1 MGIAALS
8 DEANRLKEYN
18 MDRRYERDRHRDE
31 RGNWGRE
38 WRDDSDRNRESGT
51 YRDSTETSYGRDYGQ
66 RDFSDYDENRYLRS
80 GPRSSYGGES
90 DYGSGESRRASPYY
104 GAMTYRDQQ
113 PTRRGGY
120 DPYEQS
126 GERWRSSSP
135 QRDFG
140 DRPFRNPGDESPPAY
155 FGTGGYYGG
164 FSGGNTGRDEWGGR
178 FGEGRYRESGI
189 EDDRLGEYRRGESW
203 RGREGGGG
211 LLSRLFKRG
220 PKGYARS
227 DDRIREDIS
236 ERLYHSAHID
246 SSEVTVNVQGGKVTL
261 EGTVPNRWMRHAI
274 ENEAD
279 RCAGVR
285 DIDNNIRVQA
295 SDESQTGTSTTSSP
309 GTSTTSGTSRS
320 KLSS

>member
-1 MGIAALS
+1 
-8 DEANRLKEYN
+8 

-38 WRDDSDRNRESGT
+38 GREDGNRGAYGEGERQYGSES
-51 YRDSTETSYGRDYGQ
+51 SYGRDYGQ
-66 RDFSDYDENRYLRS
+66 RDFSESDDNRYLGS
-80 GPRSSYGGES
+80 GARSSYES
-90 DYGSGESRRASPYY
+90 DRDYGRYGSSSPYY
-104 GAMTYRDQQ
+104 GAMTYRDYSVSYRDPQSG
-113 PTRRGGY
+113 RRGGY

-126 GERWRSSSP
+126 GERWRSGSS

-140 DRPFRNPGDESPPAY
+140 DRPFRNPSDESPPAY

-164 FSGGNTGRDEWGGR
+164 FSGGNVGRDEWGGR
-178 FGEGRYRESGI
+178 FGEGRYRDTGI

-220 PKGYARS
+220 PKGYSRS
-227 DDRIREDIS
+227 DERIREDIS

-246 SSEVTVNVQGGKVTL
+246 SSEVSVTVQGGKVTL

-279 RCAGVR
+279 RCTGVR
-285 DIDNNIRVQA
+285 DIDNNIRVQS
-295 SDESQTGTSTTSSP
+295 SDESQTGTSATSST